1 VSDELIATELIFE
14 NVLTPLSPAEI
25 VSVMSCL
32 IFEEKDENEPTLTGK
47 KIRQKYIIK
56 LCKFICV

>member
-1 VSDELIATELIFE
+1 MSDELIATELIFE

-25 VSVMSCL
+25 VAVMSCL

-47 KIRQKYIIK
+47 KNKQQ
-56 LCKFICV
+56 